1 MNPRNLFAELTR
13 RNAAVDRR
21 GERSGG
27 RYAPGLLG
35 IPELARYLVQPVVYR
50 LALGAFLFAWQHDVR
65 YLQGWHLTGQ
75 REHLVHSDPGRDR
88 CITQAGLA
96 NLL

>member
-1 MNPRNLFAELTR
+1 MNPRNFFAELTR

-27 RYAPGLLG
+27 RYAAGLLG

-50 LALGAFLFAWQHDVR
+50 AWRSARSSSLGSTMFAICKV
-65 YLQGWHLTGQ
+65 G
-75 REHLVHSDPGRDR
+75 
-88 CITQAGLA
+88 I
-96 NLL
+96 